1 MKKYTLYWYYRTQIC
16 RLQKEIESVR
26 LNYAQRSSMS
36 SKNFEFDHLVEED
49 TKKIKKDIY
58 KIKRKMCRVR

>member
-1 MKKYTLYWYYRTQIC
+1 MKKYTLYWYYKTQIC
-16 RLQKEIESVR
+16 RLQKKIESVR
-26 LNYAQRSSMS
+26 LSYAQRSSLS

-58 KIKRKMCRVR
+58 RIKRKMCSIR